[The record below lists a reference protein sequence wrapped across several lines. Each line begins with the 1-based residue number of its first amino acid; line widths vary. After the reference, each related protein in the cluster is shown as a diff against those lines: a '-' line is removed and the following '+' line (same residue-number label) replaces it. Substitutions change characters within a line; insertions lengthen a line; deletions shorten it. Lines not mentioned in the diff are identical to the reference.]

1 MKYQTQKILDFS
13 EENTSLICLLR
24 GAILLKDGK
33 EKVLQLK
40 LRNDSKNIVEEVTLQ
55 ITCKNEEG
63 QLLGTQLFTY
73 SNLFILSGQE
83 FGSNVPIFLKYA
95 DTEQV
100 SIEIEESFN
109 EIEIN
114 NNKKN
119 KNEFLFD
126 SNENFKIISIG
137 NNIIVG
143 IISLWVIIYPTIGK
157 LFFSSH
163 HLLACSYLFF
173 PYSTIQV
180 ALSRKKAYKAALA
193 FNILFFLGIP
203 ILIVSSRA
211 GSDYPGNIGIY
222 TICWISLVL
231 VTIWTKRWSDLL
243 ISILAFVIFIIQQ
256 IRVYQQY
263 GRYFNLFVA
272 DMLAPSYEIIYF
284 IPFGIISIMGLYH
297 LIKKKFKI
305 L

>member
-1 MKYQTQKILDFS
+1 MGYQTQKILEFDKGN
-13 EENTSLICLLR
+13 NTPIGLMR
-24 GAILLKDGK
+24 GAILLNSEK

-40 LRNDSKNIVEEVTLQ
+40 MRNNSKNIIDETTVKVL
-55 ITCKNEEG
+55 CKNEEG

-100 SIEIEESFN
+100 TIEIEESFT

-137 NNIIVG
+137 YNIIVG

-157 LFFSSH
+157 LFFPSH

-193 FNILFFLGIP
+193 FNILFFVGIP
-203 ILIVSSRA
+203 ILIVSSGA
-211 GSDYPGNIGIY
+211 GSEYPGNIGIY

-263 GRYFNLFVA
+263 GRYFNLFVE

-284 IPFGIISIMGLYH
+284 IPFGIISIMGLYY
-297 LIKKKFKI
+297 LIKKKFRI